1 MNLISLSL
9 GSPFVV
15 ISNINIEDPPKW
27 DVVLTNDFH
36 PKRRVFNINDVC
48 DVTYGN
54 GTSPAE
60 ILKYGRHRSVPK

>member
-1 MNLISLSL
+1 MLNAVITAFNMERYALIKW
-9 GSPFVV
+9 
-15 ISNINIEDPPKW
+15 IEDPPKW

-36 PKRRVFNINDVC
+36 PKGRVFNINDVC

-60 ILKYGRHRSVPK
+60 ILKYGKHRSVPK